1 MPTSKPFLEESVM
14 VNIMNVVV
22 IGSTMMSVQPRD
34 LGQVSRLLFGWG
46 LRQLDCKAAVYMI
59 DLYISDALWTL

>member
-1 MPTSKPFLEESVM
+1 MPTSKTFLEEFVM
-14 VNIMNVVV
+14 VNITNVVV

-46 LRQLDCKAAVYMI
+46 LRQLD
-59 DLYISDALWTL
+59 